1 MLEAVLDEPSL
12 VPLLSE
18 LEMQGDH
25 LLLQLRDRRLEDAD
39 GREQLLRLQ
48 MGEREERPSN
58 VSDRRRGSRRP
69 KATAAERTLVGR

>member
-12 VPLLSE
+12 VPLLGE

-48 MGEREERPSN
+48 RGER
-58 VSDRRRGSRRP
+58 
-69 KATAAERTLVGR
+69 